1 MLWPASSLSA
11 LAVVKYA
18 TRFTEVRPLPS
29 AQAVVIAIGALP
41 MAGPLVASVKLTVP
55 GEAVTVS
62 DSPKTALKFTVGWL
76 ELNWAQEAGVTAI
89 SSAKTPKI
97 NQALC
102 FVCISPQKD
111 ASRAI
116 ILS

>member
-1 MLWPASSLSA
+1 
-11 LAVVKYA
+11 
-18 TRFTEVRPLPS
+18 
-29 AQAVVIAIGALP
+29 

-102 FVCISPQKD
+102 FVCISPQGVL
-111 ASRAI
+111 SRVIIFSWAI
-116 ILS
+116 RGRGALCILWLFVYLFFHFG

>member
-1 MLWPASSLSA
+1 M
-11 LAVVKYA
+11 
-18 TRFTEVRPLPS
+18 VRLLPS
-29 AQAVVIAIGALP
+29 AQAVVIATGTLP
-41 MAGPLVASVKLTVP
+41 VEGPLAASVKLTVP

-62 DSPKTALKFTVGWL
+62 DSPRTAFKFTVAWL
-76 ELNWAQEAGVTAI
+76 ELTWAQEAGVTAI

-102 FVCISPQKD
+102 FVCISTQKS
-111 ASRAI
+111 ASKAV